1 MSRKWKIAL
10 AVVVLVAVVALG
22 LRACGNK
29 AAPADIK
36 QGGQDSTRPVPV
48 TVEPVTT
55 QDVPVYLSAIGTV
68 TALNTVTVNPQTS
81 GRLMSLE
88 FTEGQ
93 PVRKGQVLARIDPR
107 ELQAAYDQA
116 AAAKKQNQAQ
126 LQTARDNYA
135 RLTDPAYAPYVARTD
150 IDTQKNLV
158 AQYEAGVAAADAAMQ
173 AASVQLQYTTIISP
187 LDGIAGIR
195 GVDVG
200 NIVNTSS
207 SIVTITQIEPI
218 YVSFSLPA
226 QDLDA
231 VRAAQ
236 ARGEAAVAALDSTDQ
251 HVIASDGVLEVV
263 DNQVNTETNT
273 FRLRAL
279 FPNTNHALWPG
290 QFVNVRLQVAIIRGG
305 LVVPTQA
312 VQRGPD
318 SDYVYVVQPDN
329 TARMTN
335 VTTGVEV
342 GATHIVVTKGL
353 KAGDRVVTEGQ
364 FRLKPG
370 VKVNPLKPGQAPP
383 EPTEQELQQ
392 AMQGQGQRGG
402 GGRRGPPR

>member
-10 AVVVLVAVVALG
+10 AVVVLVVVVVVG
-22 LRACGNK
+22 LRACGK
-29 AAPADIK
+29 KDPADMK
-36 QGGQDSTRPVPV
+36 QGGQDSNKPVPV
-48 TVEPVTT
+48 TVEAVTT
-55 QDVPVYLSAIGTV
+55 QDVPVYRNATGTV
-68 TALNTVTVNPQTS
+68 TALNTVTINPQTG
-81 GRLMSLE
+81 GRLMSLD

-93 PVRKGQVLARIDPR
+93 PVKKGQVLARIDPR
-107 ELQAAYDQA
+107 ELKAAYDQA
-116 AAAKKQNQAQ
+116 AASKKQNQAQ
-126 LQTARDNYA
+126 LQTARDTNA

-158 AQYEAGVAAADAAMQ
+158 AQYQAGVAAADAAMQ
-173 AASVQLQYTTIISP
+173 AASVQLQYTNIVSP

-200 NIVNTSS
+200 NIVSTSS
-207 SIVTITQIEPI
+207 SIVTITQVEPI
-218 YVSFSLPA
+218 YASFSLPA

-236 ARGEAAVAALDSTDQ
+236 AQGKAVVAALDSTDQ
-251 HVIASDGVLEVV
+251 HVIAGDGVLDVV
-263 DNQVNTETNT
+263 DNQVSTDTNT
-273 FRLRAL
+273 FRLRAR
-279 FPNTNHALWPG
+279 FPNADHVLWPG
-290 QFVNVRLQVAIIRGG
+290 QFVNVRLQVASISGG
-305 LVVPTQA
+305 LVVPTQS

-318 SDYVYVVQPDN
+318 SDYVYVVQADN
-329 TARMTN
+329 TVKMQD

-342 GATHIVVTKGL
+342 GDTHVVVTKGL

-364 FRLKPG
+364 FRLKPNA
-370 VKVNPLKPGQAPP
+370 KVNALKPGEAPP

-392 AMQGQGQRGG
+392 AQQGQR

>member
-158 AQYEAGVAAADAAMQ
+158 AQYQAGVAAADAAMQ

-353 KAGDRVVTEGQ
+353 KASDRVVTEGQ

-402 GGRRGPPR
+402 GRRGPPR

>member
-1 MSRKWKIAL
+1 MSRKWKIVL
-10 AVVVLVAVVALG
+10 AVIVLVVVVVFG
-22 LRACGNK
+22 LRACGK
-29 AAPADIK
+29 RGAPGDMK
-36 QGGQDSTRPVPV
+36 QGGQDSNKPVPV
-48 TVEPVTT
+48 TVESVTT
-55 QDVPVYLSAIGTV
+55 QDVPVYRNATGTV
-68 TALNTVTVNPQTS
+68 TALNTVTINPQTG

-93 PVRKGQVLARIDPR
+93 PVKKGQVLARIDPR
-107 ELQAAYDQA
+107 ELKAAYDQA
-116 AAAKKQNQAQ
+116 AASKKQNQAQ
-126 LQTARDNYA
+126 LQTARDTNA

-158 AQYEAGVAAADAAMQ
+158 AQYQAGVAAADAAMQ
-173 AASVQLQYTTIISP
+173 AASVQLQYTNIVSP

-200 NIVNTSS
+200 NIVSTGS
-207 SIVTITQIEPI
+207 SIVTITQVEPI
-218 YVSFSLPA
+218 YASFSLPA

-236 ARGEAAVAALDSTDQ
+236 AKGSATVAALDSADQ
-251 HVIASDGVLEVV
+251 HVIAGDGVLDVL
-263 DNQVNTETNT
+263 DNQVSTDTNT
-273 FRLRAL
+273 FRLRAR
-279 FPNTNHALWPG
+279 FPNADHVLWPG
-290 QFVNVRLQVAIIRGG
+290 QFVNVRLQVASISGG
-305 LVVPTQA
+305 LVVPTQS

-318 SDYVYVVQPDN
+318 SDYVYVVQADN
-329 TARMTN
+329 TVKMQD

-342 GATHIVVTKGL
+342 GDAHIVVTKGL

-364 FRLKPG
+364 FRLKPNA
-370 VKVNPLKPGQAPP
+370 KVNALKPGEAPP

-392 AMQGQGQRGG
+392 AQQGQR

>member
-290 QFVNVRLQVAIIRGG
+290 QFVNVRLQVAVIRGG

-402 GGRRGPPR
+402 GRRGPPR

>member
-36 QGGQDSTRPVPV
+36 QGGQDSARPVPV

-290 QFVNVRLQVAIIRGG
+290 QFVNVRLQVAVIRGG

-402 GGRRGPPR
+402 GRRGPPR

>member
-10 AVVVLVAVVALG
+10 AVVVVVVVVVG
-22 LRACGNK
+22 LRACNK
-29 AAPADIK
+29 PAAEDMK
-36 QGGQDSTRPVPV
+36 QGGQDSSKPVPV
-48 TVEPVTT
+48 TVESVTT
-55 QDVPVYLSAIGTV
+55 QDVPVYRNATGTV
-68 TALNTVTVNPQTS
+68 TALNTVTINPQTG

-93 PVRKGQVLARIDPR
+93 PVKKGQVLARIDPR
-107 ELQAAYDQA
+107 ELKAAYDQA
-116 AAAKKQNQAQ
+116 AASKKQNQAQ
-126 LQTARDNYA
+126 LQTARDTNA

-158 AQYEAGVAAADAAMQ
+158 AQYQAGVAAADAAMQ
-173 AASVQLQYTTIISP
+173 AASVQLQYTTIVSP

-200 NIVNTSS
+200 NIVSTSS

-218 YVSFSLPA
+218 YASFSLPA

-236 ARGEAAVAALDSTDQ
+236 AQGKAVVAALDSTDQ
-251 HVIASDGVLEVV
+251 HVIAGDGVLDVV
-263 DNQVNTETNT
+263 DNVVSTDTNT
-273 FRLRAL
+273 FKLRAR
-279 FPNTNHALWPG
+279 FPNADHVLWPG
-290 QFVNVRLQVAIIRGG
+290 QFVNVRLQVSNIGGG

-312 VQRGPD
+312 VQRGPE
-318 SDYVYVVQPDN
+318 SDYVYVVQADN
-329 TARMTN
+329 TVKMTN

-342 GATHIVVTKGL
+342 GDTHIVVTKGL
-353 KAGDRVVTEGQ
+353 KAGERVVTEGQ
-364 FRLKPG
+364 FRLKPNA
-370 VKVNPLKPGQAPP
+370 KVDALKPGQAPP

-392 AMQGQGQRGG
+392 AMQGQK
-402 GGRRGPPR
+402 GRRGPPR

>member
-10 AVVVLVAVVALG
+10 AVVVLVAVVAFG
-22 LRACGNK
+22 LRACGK
-29 AAPADIK
+29 KGAPEDTK

-290 QFVNVRLQVAIIRGG
+290 QFVNVRLQVAVIRGG

-402 GGRRGPPR
+402 GRRGPPR

>member
-36 QGGQDSTRPVPV
+36 QGGQDSARPVPV

-353 KAGDRVVTEGQ
+353 KASDRVVTEGQ

-402 GGRRGPPR
+402 GRRGPPR

>member
-251 HVIASDGVLEVV
+251 HVIAGDGVLEVV
-263 DNQVNTETNT
+263 DNQVNTDTNT

-353 KAGDRVVTEGQ
+353 KASDRVVTEGQ

-402 GGRRGPPR
+402 GRRGPPR

>member
-353 KAGDRVVTEGQ
+353 KASDRVVTEGQ

-402 GGRRGPPR
+402 GRRGPPR

>member
-10 AVVVLVAVVALG
+10 AVVVLVAVVAFG
-22 LRACGNK
+22 LRACGRK
-29 AAPADIK
+29 GAPEETR

-48 TVEPVTT
+48 TVESVTT
-55 QDVPVYLSAIGTV
+55 QDVPVYLSATGTV
-68 TALNTVTVNPQTS
+68 TALNTVTINPQTS

-126 LQTARDNYA
+126 LQTARDTYA

-158 AQYEAGVAAADAAMQ
+158 AQYQAGVAAADAAMQ
-173 AASVQLQYTTIISP
+173 AASVQLQYTNIISP

-200 NIVNTSS
+200 NIVNTSTT
-207 SIVTITQIEPI
+207 IVTITQVEPI
-218 YVSFSLPA
+218 YASFSLPA
-226 QDLDA
+226 QDLSA

-236 ARGEAAVAALDSTDQ
+236 ARGEAVVAALDSTDQ
-251 HVIASDGVLEVV
+251 HVIASDGVLDVV
-263 DNQVNTETNT
+263 DNQVSTDTNT
-273 FRLRAL
+273 FRLRAR
-279 FPNTNHALWPG
+279 FPNTDHVLWPG
-290 QFVNVRLQVAIIRGG
+290 QFINVRLQVAVIRGG

-329 TARMTN
+329 TVRMTN

-342 GATHIVVTKGL
+342 GDTHIVVTKGL

-364 FRLKPG
+364 FRLKPDAR
-370 VKVNPLKPGQAPP
+370 VNALKPGQAPP

-392 AMQGQGQRGG
+392 AIQGQRGG
-402 GGRRGPPR
+402 RRGGPPR

>member
-263 DNQVNTETNT
+263 DNQVNTDTNT

-353 KAGDRVVTEGQ
+353 KASDRVVTEGQ

-402 GGRRGPPR
+402 GRRGPPR

>member
-173 AASVQLQYTTIISP
+173 AAAVQLQYTTIISP

-318 SDYVYVVQPDN
+318 SDYVYVVQPDG

-370 VKVNPLKPGQAPP
+370 VKVNALKPGQAPP

-402 GGRRGPPR
+402 GRRGPPR

>member
-10 AVVVLVAVVALG
+10 AVVVLVVVVVFG
-22 LRACGNK
+22 LRACNK
-29 AAPADIK
+29 PAAEDMK
-36 QGGQDSTRPVPV
+36 QGGQDSSKPVPV
-48 TVEPVTT
+48 TVESVTT
-55 QDVPVYLSAIGTV
+55 QDVPVYRNATGTV
-68 TALNTVTVNPQTS
+68 TALNTVTINPQTG
-81 GRLMSLE
+81 GRLMSLD

-93 PVRKGQVLARIDPR
+93 PVKKGQVLARIDPR
-107 ELQAAYDQA
+107 ELKAAYDQA
-116 AAAKKQNQAQ
+116 AASKKQNQAQ
-126 LQTARDNYA
+126 LQTARDTNA

-158 AQYEAGVAAADAAMQ
+158 AQYQAGVAAADAAMQ
-173 AASVQLQYTTIISP
+173 AASVQLQYTNIVSP

-200 NIVNTSS
+200 NIVSTSS

-218 YVSFSLPA
+218 YASFSLPA

-236 ARGEAAVAALDSTDQ
+236 SKGSAVVAALDSTDQ
-251 HVIASDGVLEVV
+251 HVIAGDGVLDVV
-263 DNQVNTETNT
+263 DNQVSTDTNT
-273 FRLRAL
+273 FRLRAR
-279 FPNTNHALWPG
+279 FPNADHVLWPG
-290 QFVNVRLQVAIIRGG
+290 QFVNVRLQVGNIGAG

-312 VQRGPD
+312 VQRGPN
-318 SDYVYVVQPDN
+318 SDYVYVVQADN
-329 TARMTN
+329 TVKMQD
-335 VTTGVEV
+335 VTTSVEV

-353 KAGDRVVTEGQ
+353 KAGERVVTEGQ
-364 FRLKPG
+364 FRLKPNA
-370 VKVNPLKPGQAPP
+370 KVDALKPGQAPP

-392 AMQGQGQRGG
+392 AMQGQR